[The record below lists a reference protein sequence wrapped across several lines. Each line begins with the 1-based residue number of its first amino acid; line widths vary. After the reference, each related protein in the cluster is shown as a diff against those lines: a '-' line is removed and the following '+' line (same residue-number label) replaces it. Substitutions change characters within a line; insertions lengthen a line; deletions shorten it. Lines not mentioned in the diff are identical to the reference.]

1 MKKLGIILAVLVGAV
16 FAKNVKADI
25 CAFITEKNALQAV
38 EILKKQHD
46 IIHYCEPCTNAK
58 RHPETVNKVS
68 YNKINE
74 KNFEV
79 LLNGK
84 NIDLAYIYIKK
95 SNSYENLAYLSGCD
109 DAKKYN
115 IQATRKEF
123 PIIQE
128 MTKEDISQKSKNGA
142 QEALK
147 NCMNTAFVK
156 ENPTTYDSLI
166 ASKKANDCLVEAIIK
181 EIKKGFEPKEQAE
194 MIQSLKQSRK
204 AVFAFYDKIYNS
216 NKYCITQC
224 GAMAQ
229 FFPYEDETKLLQQM
243 LERLIFLNLAKNGY

>member
-1 MKKLGIILAVLVGAV
+1 MKKLGTILVVIISISFAQIVRADVCSFVSQKAALKAV
-16 FAKNVKADI
+16 DI
-25 CAFITEKNALQAV
+25 IEK
-38 EILKKQHD
+38 EHE
-46 IIHYCEPCTNAK
+46 IIHYCELCTNAK
-58 RHPETVNKVS
+58 MLSENVNKVS
-68 YNKINE
+68 YKKVGE
-74 KNFEV
+74 KSFEV

-95 SNSYENLAYLSGCD
+95 SNSYDNLAFLSGCD

-128 MTKEDISQKSKNGA
+128 MTKEDISQKSKIGA

-147 NCMNTAFVK
+147 NCMNTTFVK
-156 ENPTTYDSLI
+156 ENFTTYDSLI
-166 ASKKANDCLVEAIIK
+166 ASKKANDCLVEAITK

-224 GAMAQ
+224 GTMAQ